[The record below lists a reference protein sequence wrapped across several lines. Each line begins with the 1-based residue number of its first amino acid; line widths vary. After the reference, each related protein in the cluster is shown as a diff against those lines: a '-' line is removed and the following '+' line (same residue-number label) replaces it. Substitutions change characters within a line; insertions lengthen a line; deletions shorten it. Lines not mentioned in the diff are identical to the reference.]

1 MLAWLMYLKKSLEK
15 AIENEKGDRE
25 INAYLEEI
33 KRIQQLIN
41 EIKYT
46 R

>member
-1 MLAWLMYLKKSLEK
+1 MLAWLMYLKKSLEE
-15 AIENEKGDRE
+15 AIENGKSEKE

-33 KRIQQLIN
+33 KRVQQLIN
-41 EIKYT
+41 ELKYT